1 MGVWAQLKPS
11 SVAKG
16 AMGRVGW
23 SKKGTSAMVRTPT
36 KGLSVQDWLRMHIA
50 WKSSHDFLK
59 ESLVPSGPARKGVVR
74 LKD

>member
-1 MGVWAQLKPS
+1 
-11 SVAKG
+11 
-16 AMGRVGW
+16 MGRVGW

-36 KGLSVQDWLRMHIA
+36 KGLGGQDWLRTHIA